1 MAKKIIPCEYCDK
14 NYTTAKG
21 LQYHYSKYHLDEQGK
36 PNDAISEDEG
46 LSFDDPIV
54 LKEEI
59 TPENVSE
66 SYHANSEEEESPEW
80 ASSNIES
87 EDETTDFIPHTYK
100 KMAES
105 IGDKHNPQ
113 IVKDTNIGLLMAGY
127 STLDIILSKYAK
139 FSTMGEI
146 EEIKH
151 SHRDKLWTSNATYM
165 AMRHNG
171 WDLSTKLTPN
181 MIAIAANSLFIGQPL
196 LRINKMS
203 KKKGII
209 KGLLTV
215 KKFGWL
221 AKLNPMRWFRKKK
234 EVEIEPSWSES
245 NEF

>member
-1 MAKKIIPCEYCDK
+1 MAKKIIPCQWCDK

-21 LQYHYSKYHLDEQGK
+21 LQYHYSKYHLDEQ
-36 PNDAISEDEG
+36 DHSENNI
-46 LSFDDPIV
+46 LSFDDPII

-59 TPENVSE
+59 LPENVSE
-66 SYHANSEEEESPEW
+66 SHDAISPESEDPEW
-80 ASSNIES
+80 AASNIES
-87 EDETTDFIPHTYK
+87 DDETTDFIPHTYK

-105 IGDKHNPQ
+105 IGDKNNPQ
-113 IVKDTNIGLLMAGY
+113 IVKDTNIGMLMAGY
-127 STLDIILSKYAK
+127 SLIDVGLSRWAN

-203 KKKGII
+203 KKTGVLKGI
-209 KGLLTV
+209 LTI

-221 AKLNPMRWFRKKK
+221 AKLNPMKWFRKKK
-234 EVEIEPSWSES
+234 EVEIESWSES